1 MAKPLVA
8 QLFGIDENWTVDLIL
23 GLVVGFLF
31 IGLTKVTSVSMGA
44 PAPIYPLTSFAEQI
58 NTISTLIVIGF
69 LAPIGEESLFRAIF
83 LWFSWTNLKY
93 FTVALVVSSIAFSA
107 FHMTAYGIHVP
118 AAYFG
123 AFIFGVT
130 AGILTF
136 QTKSLLPAI
145 VMHSVVNISLY
156 IASEQLLVVGT

>member
-31 IGLTKVTSVSMGA
+31 IGLTKVTSVSMDA

-69 LAPIGEESLFRAIF
+69 LAPIGEESLFRGIF
-83 LWFSWTNLKY
+83 LWFSWANLKY
-93 FTVALVVSSIAFSA
+93 FTIALVVSGIAFSA
-107 FHMTAYGIHVP
+107 FHFTAYGAEIP

-123 AFIFGVT
+123 AFLFAVT
-130 AGILTF
+130 AGLLTF

-145 VMHSVVNISLY
+145 VMHSVVNISLFLQ
-156 IASEQLLVVGT
+156 AEQIFVVGT